1 MSRNQREPLSFPD
14 KEVLGASAPLD
25 VLLKA
30 GKWSNEN
37 LPTLTLSWGCL
48 VCWKKLKVRI
58 SPSSSHK
65 GSREWSLMLKKKR
78 EGSTTQSLGR
88 RRAMT
93 LPCLPAQCPGSVCH
107 GADEISC
114 IRMCVWQGQ
123 QSPLIHPGRGS
134 DILLPV
140 HYDKQILN
148 LLFPDLF
155 CNRRQLGEACP

>member
-1 MSRNQREPLSFPD
+1 
-14 KEVLGASAPLD
+14 
-25 VLLKA
+25 
-30 GKWSNEN
+30 
-37 LPTLTLSWGCL
+37 
-48 VCWKKLKVRI
+48 
-58 SPSSSHK
+58 
-65 GSREWSLMLKKKR
+65 
-78 EGSTTQSLGR
+78 
-88 RRAMT
+88 MT

-140 HYDKQILN
+140 GYDKQILN

-155 CNRRQLGEACP
+155 CNRRQLGEARPSCRQYKWLFPVSDKVPSLCRSGEWICCVR